1 VWMGPGLLYRW
12 GTETQGRRERA
23 EGPTGSWQQTGSSA
37 SNLVLFCFLFP
48 FFEMSLSPGL
58 ERKRARLAE
67 GEVVTQKGR
76 GTGRSE

>member
-1 VWMGPGLLYRW
+1 
-12 GTETQGRRERA
+12 
-23 EGPTGSWQQTGSSA
+23 
-37 SNLVLFCFLFP
+37 
-48 FFEMSLSPGL
+48 MSLSPGL